1 MVIGVP
7 CMPLRIFVVDIEA
20 EAFSRG
26 VDYMVEKKERGVRI
40 FLRIIIPLRP
50 KVMG

>member
-26 VDYMVEKKERGVRI
+26 VDYMVEKKRREEFVYSCASSS
-40 FLRIIIPLRP
+40 LSAQ
-50 KVMG
+50 K